1 MTDVIVVGEPSE
13 RPIPG
18 EEVTGEAPEVT
29 AAEIVET
36 AVEIVE
42 VVNAAVEEAKDDGVI
57 EVMARL
63 GRIEETLANLSAMMG
78 IVVELVTPAVVEEAA
93 PEVVEVEEAPAVVV
107 EAETIE
113 EVAPVVEEVPVAETP
128 QIRTV
133 KKTRWI

>member
-29 AAEIVET
+29 ATEIVET

-63 GRIEETLANLSAMMG
+63 GRIEEMLLNLTSMLG
-78 IVVELVTPAVVEEAA
+78 IVVELVTPAAVEETEA
-93 PEVVEVEEAPAVVV
+93 VEVEEAPAVTI
-107 EAETIE
+107 EAETVE
-113 EVAPVVEEVPVAETP
+113 EVEAPVTVEEVPVAETP
-128 QIRTV
+128 QIRQKKTV
-133 KKTRWI
+133 KWI